1 MSHRLD
7 PLLQPRSIAMV
18 GASNNPGRIGGMPLD
33 LLRHFHYAGEVYPIN
48 PKYEEVFGYRC
59 FPDVEALPSAP
70 DLVVLAIAAED
81 VTDMLERCHAKGIRA
96 AIVYAAGFA
105 EAGSAGEELQAKL
118 EQFAQRTGMAIA
130 GPNCMGFANIN
141 NPKGLLIAL
150 AAVLFMGSWKQWLPL
165 ALVALVIHIAIDRLQ
180 PVLGGGGGDVTLP
193 PLMEESFWTQALVL
207 FLGYLVIIGIFYFLK
222 SLLFRKAAH

>member
-1 MSHRLD
+1 MELVD
-7 PLLQPRSIAMV
+7 QAV
-18 GASNNPGRIGGMPLD
+18 AY
-33 LLRHFHYAGEVYPIN
+33 LRE
-48 PKYEEVFGYRC
+48 
-59 FPDVEALPSAP
+59 
-70 DLVVLAIAAED
+70 
-81 VTDMLERCHAKGIRA
+81 
-96 AIVYAAGFA
+96 
-105 EAGSAGEELQAKL
+105 
-118 EQFAQRTGMAIA
+118 
-130 GPNCMGFANIN
+130 GFANIN